1 MLQGSSICNQW
12 TSVYELE
19 ICLRVYFQLKDQ
31 KSISKEN
38 VKFCLFLNMKNFLN
52 YFYVH
57 ILVMLRAF
65 KHMFN
70 IIFEWIIFFY
80 FEISF
85 IMVETNLRLEKKN
98 KTKKETKIIFWF
110 LHFRVTFNLVI
121 NFVVVNLALIIFKL

>member
-1 MLQGSSICNQW
+1 MLQGSSICNKW
-12 TSVYELE
+12 TWVYELE

-57 ILVMLRAF
+57 ILVMLLAF

-70 IIFEWIIFFY
+70 IIFEWIIFFLFWNKFY
-80 FEISF
+80 NGGDQFKI
-85 IMVETNLRLEKKN
+85 EKKN

>member
-12 TSVYELE
+12 TWVYELE

-57 ILVMLRAF
+57 ILVMLLAF

-70 IIFEWIIFFY
+70 IIFEWIIFFLFWNKFY
-80 FEISF
+80 NGGDQFKI
-85 IMVETNLRLEKKN
+85 EKKN